1 MNLETLEYSLDYL
14 TRICQIISRQMER
27 SVKSQEG
34 SSQTAE
40 ELVQALND
48 AQVNAAASASEA
60 ANSANAA
67 NVSAIA
73 AGEEATIATQ
83 QATIAIE
90 NAQSVVKKPLQ
101 RLII

>member
-1 MNLETLEYSLDYL
+1 
-14 TRICQIISRQMER
+14 MER
-27 SVKSQEG
+27 SVKTQEG

-73 AGEEATIATQ
+73 AGEEAMIATQ